1 MKGLLKNNFYGMTDS
16 VKVAASLLLV
26 LGAVLALL
34 GDASVVGIFP
44 FIPAPLLAVLS
55 LSCLRRESTS
65 RWCRYK
71 LTLPVRRSDIIK
83 SQYISHVLCSAAGA
97 AAAAVFLAVT
107 VAIHGNIYF
116 YYGFRDALTLVM
128 GGLILSLLMGAA
140 AYPLCHIW
148 GAERMEI
155 ILAVSLAT
163 ALAVVLGLSLLLNV
177 MLGDAIVSDTLYY
190 ISLLAI
196 TAVTAAVYVGSCLLA
211 AAIYE
216 RKEY

>member
-34 GDASVVGIFP
+34 GDASLVGIFP

-83 SQYISHVLCSAAGA
+83 SQYISHVS
-97 AAAAVFLAVT
+97 VSYT
-107 VAIHGNIYF
+107 H
-116 YYGFRDALTLVM
+116 LTLPT
-128 GGLILSLLMGAA
+128 IA
-140 AYPLCHIW
+140 
-148 GAERMEI
+148 
-155 ILAVSLAT
+155 
-163 ALAVVLGLSLLLNV
+163 
-177 MLGDAIVSDTLYY
+177 
-190 ISLLAI
+190 
-196 TAVTAAVYVGSCLLA
+196 
-211 AAIYE
+211 
-216 RKEY
+216 